1 MLTFFLDKFGGQ
13 SYIWTYAHNISSG
26 IEMFNI
32 FCDYHRNS
40 AIHQCSAV
48 GAALAAKRAGKE
60 MELFACQPGKFA
72 DKSAPTLILRR
83 LFTQEA
89 EN

>member
-1 MLTFFLDKFGGQ
+1 MPVPSLCALKGKNKC
-13 SYIWTYAHNISSG
+13 IKI
-26 IEMFNI
+26 
-32 FCDYHRNS
+32 CDYHRNS

-60 MELFACQPGKFA
+60 MELLACQPGKFA
-72 DKSAPTLILRR
+72 DKSAPTLILRQ